1 MIQVVY
7 GSNLL
12 EVERTCNNEMPVWD
26 VKKWVSIVFVLSKQ
40 KFWDA
45 AVKFFLSCSFEMDFT
60 VAGFLQLCSECN
72 KTKNTEERDM
82 WKIYCNANEMMGRQI
97 YGS

>member
-12 EVERTCNNEMPVWD
+12 EAEKTCNNEMPVRD
-26 VKKWVSIVFVLSKQ
+26 VKKWVFVVFVLGKQ

-45 AVKFFLSCSFEMDFT
+45 AVEICLSCSFEMDFT

-72 KTKNTEERDM
+72 KTKNTEERDRR
-82 WKIYCNANEMMGRQI
+82 KIYCNASEMMGRQI